1 MSQSSMM
8 EHEVPSQ
15 HLGFTDLPVDLV
27 LCICDFLSP
36 AQITC
41 LALCT
46 RGLMNLITLNG
57 TKPLSD
63 RLLRD
68 TCLPRPIPADM
79 TTELAKF
86 LAILSTDLP
95 QYYMCSVCCRLH
107 LWSTVSLPGKVKY
120 FGRRARPIKCF
131 PYLRSQHADTQTGYC
146 QPLKVDSY
154 VSRTGYRFD
163 FVHLQLMMRWF
174 HYGPTYGLS
183 PDTAFFTQVNLH
195 SLKRFGGTRIPSL
208 PPMATSQMFNKSYLT
223 HIFSVEARVSPIV
236 PSLILRL
243 QDIGVV
249 SREFAPMLMPKN
261 APANISLCNHIH
273 TMSHVWGVSGEA
285 FNLFRSLIERYCANR
300 VLDKFRGHCTK
311 CNTAFE
317 VEIQETNFFAGTNDV
332 TLTITRWV
340 DLGPGLSLD
349 DLQWTTQI
357 AYNRREIPPADII
370 HDIRRRFDEAPFS
383 QASGGNVSV
392 EERYRR
398 NMSCMKTQRYE
409 RMMRRAEGGSFDINF
424 DFQA

>member
-15 HLGFTDLPVDLV
+15 HLSFTDLPVDLV

-46 RGLMNLITLNG
+46 RGLMSLLTQNG
-57 TKPLSD
+57 TRPLSEQ
-63 RLLRD
+63 LPRD
-68 TCLPRPIPADM
+68 KRLPRPIPADM

-95 QYYMCSVCCRLH
+95 EYYMCSVCCRLH
-107 LWSTVSLPGKVKY
+107 LWSTVSLPGKFKY

-131 PYLRSQHADTQTGYC
+131 PYLRGENADTEIGYC
-146 QPLKVDSY
+146 QHLMVDSY

-163 FVHLQLMMRWF
+163 FVHLQLMMRRF
-174 HYGPTYGLS
+174 HYGPAYGLS

-195 SLKRFGGTRIPSL
+195 PLKSFEGTRISL
-208 PPMATSQMFNKSYLT
+208 TPMATNEVFDQSYLT
-223 HIFSVEARVSPIV
+223 HIFSVEARVSPAT
-236 PSLILRL
+236 PSLILRF
-243 QDIGVV
+243 QDICVV

-261 APANISLCNHIH
+261 GPINISICNHIH
-273 TMSHVWGVSGEA
+273 TMNNVWGTSGEA
-285 FNLFRSLIERYCANR
+285 FNLFSTLIEAYCGNR
-300 VLDKFRGHCTK
+300 ILDKFLGHCTK
-311 CNTAFE
+311 CNTEFE
-317 VEIQETNFFAGTNDV
+317 VEIQEANYLADTNDV

-340 DLGPGLSLD
+340 DLGPGLSLE
-349 DLQWTTQI
+349 DLRWTTQL
-357 AYNRREIPPADII
+357 AYNHMEIPPSDII
-370 HDIRRRFDEAPFS
+370 HDIRRQFDKAPLS
-383 QASGGNVSV
+383 QECGGNVSV

-409 RMMRRAEGGSFDINF
+409 RMMRRAEGGSFDINC
-424 DFQA
+424 DFEV